1 MESKV
6 EMASKTKPRI
16 RTAAPAVAPI
26 ASSGVPFK
34 DVKKVG
40 TNVLQFTL
48 TPTNVSYANTLRR
61 AILTMVET
69 VAFNADIEEG
79 SGNTTNVHFTKN
91 NTPMSNEMLAHR
103 IGLLPVHVTNPLEW
117 KPDDYTVKLSV
128 KNESFELRD
137 ITADDITVYKN
148 MGPNEEP
155 KEVPSRTFFHPHPVT
170 GSTALLTVLK
180 GRVGASDPDEIACT
194 MRATVG
200 NGKQNARFIPT
211 SQCSYRYTPD
221 PDPARRKQVFNDW
234 LVSLKKVTPASLES
248 NAQRKEEL
256 EREFAT
262 MEAARCYLEENGE
275 PYSFDFTLES
285 VGVLPPTYS
294 VARALELLQAR
305 CLKYASMNVGDL
317 PEGLKIVPADAAMQ
331 GFDFLFTGEDHT
343 LGNLLSTYIE
353 QNLMQ
358 EDSLVSFIGYKVPHP
373 LRDEMLL
380 RVGVEK
386 DGQQISARAVVSQA
400 AKGCADLF
408 GAWRAAWETYIA
420 Q

>member
-1 MESKV
+1 
-6 EMASKTKPRI
+6 
-16 RTAAPAVAPI
+16 
-26 ASSGVPFK
+26 
-34 DVKKVG
+34 
-40 TNVLQFTL
+40 
-48 TPTNVSYANTLRR
+48 
-61 AILTMVET
+61 
-69 VAFNADIEEG
+69 
-79 SGNTTNVHFTKN
+79 
-91 NTPMSNEMLAHR
+91 
-103 IGLLPVHVTNPLEW
+103 
-117 KPDDYTVKLSV
+117 
-128 KNESFELRD
+128 
-137 ITADDITVYKN
+137 
-148 MGPNEEP
+148 
-155 KEVPSRTFFHPHPVT
+155 
-170 GSTALLTVLK
+170 
-180 GRVGASDPDEIACT
+180 

-221 PDPARRKQVFNDW
+221 PDPARIKEVFNAW
-234 LVSLKKVTPASLES
+234 LISLKKVTPASLES

-275 PYSFDFTLES
+275 PYSFDFTLET

-408 GAWRAAWETYIA
+408 GAWRAAWETYNVVT
-420 Q
+420 